1 MYDVIVRD
9 VDPDQLGVRYES
21 SMVSSP
27 KTYGHGE
34 LKVAADDEIREG
46 IDFDDHE
53 PGTVIATVTL
63 DADDWVLLDWD

>member
-1 MYDVIVRD
+1 
-9 VDPDQLGVRYES
+9 
-21 SMVSSP
+21 MVSSP